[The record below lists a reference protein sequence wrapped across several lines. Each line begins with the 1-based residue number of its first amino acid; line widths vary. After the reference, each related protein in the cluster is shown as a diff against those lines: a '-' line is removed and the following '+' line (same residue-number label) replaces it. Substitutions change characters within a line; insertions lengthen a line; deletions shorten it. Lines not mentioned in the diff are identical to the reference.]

1 MENNTDKQLIIFLRN
16 LANNLENGKLS
27 SEQTLNIGEFYI
39 SYQFQNQLK
48 ENTEEFNETNIKK
61 YLFLG
66 WYIYCMILK
75 NKLTN

>member
-1 MENNTDKQLIIFLRN
+1 MENNTDKQLITFLRN

>member
-61 YLFLG
+61 YLFIG